1 MLKSKNIKDAC
12 LIRRYASH
20 IMNTRGNTMRK
31 VSSLICTATAMLL
44 SFGVAM
50 AEETTETEQ
59 AKPTATTTTSPED
72 QSKPKEVTTDAPP
85 SQDTPAKPNADPACD

>member
-12 LIRRYASH
+12 PTGRYASH
-20 IMNTRGNTMRK
+20 IMNTRGNRMRK
-31 VSSLICTATAMLL
+31 VSSLVCTATAMLL
-44 SFGVAM
+44 TFGVAM

-59 AKPTATTTTSPED
+59 AKPAATTTASPED